1 MPTVSGIPLFQ
12 TMIAPFRAIICLVIW
27 IALAATA
34 WADAFE
40 DGLAAYQ
47 NQDFSGA
54 LRHWQ
59 EAAGQGNTRAMLN
72 LGVMYDRGQGIAEN
86 DGEAVKWYQAAAGA
100 GIAEAQ
106 YYLGQKYRS
115 GQGIGQ
121 NIGEAVQWYRRA
133 ADQGHMQAQRMLS
146 LLYLNGS
153 GVDRDYGEALNWASK
168 AADQGDV
175 QSLHNIGYMVQNGL
189 GVAENPAEA
198 ANWYRKAAEQGFV
211 RSQYSLGIMYMDG
224 QGVPADYAQAEKWL
238 RMAAEAGSA
247 AAQTGLG
254 ALYANGQGVEQ
265 DNVAAHMW
273 FQMAAEQGYE
283 PAIEYRD
290 MIAKR
295 LDADQLAQV
304 QNRKPEQQPLQNAID
319 YTPSGVVT
327 NAESERSAPAGA
339 QKADT
344 AAAVFYPLESD
355 KDSGNSSNGIVTWDR
370 IQKDGEPPAIRA
382 FVEFSEPFFSVELT
396 ISKNT
401 DEYLPA
407 THLVEITISSAT
419 GFSEIPV
426 DRMPALFLKADEKSA
441 GTALA
446 GAGVRVTDTIYWL
459 ALSENPE
466 TAWRNIAL
474 LRSSNWFDLPIEL
487 KDKTRALVAFSKGPA
502 GKRVIERVVKE
513 WGGPASAKA
522 EQKPQ

>member
-1 MPTVSGIPLFQ
+1 
-12 TMIAPFRAIICLVIW
+12 MIATLRAIICLVIW
-27 IALAATA
+27 IAFSATA
-34 WADAFE
+34 WADAFD

-47 NQDFSGA
+47 SQDYSGA

-59 EAAGQGNTRAMLN
+59 EAAGQGNARAMLN

-115 GQGIGQ
+115 GQGVGQ
-121 NIGEAVQWYRRA
+121 NIGEAAQWYRRA
-133 ADQGHMQAQRMLS
+133 ADKGHIQAQRMLS

-153 GVDRDYGEALNWASK
+153 GVDRDYGEALNWARK

-175 QSLHNIGYMVQNGL
+175 QSLHNIGYMYQNGL

-198 ANWYRKAAEQGFV
+198 TNWYRKAAEQGFV
-211 RSQYSLGIMYMDG
+211 RSQYSLGIMYMSG
-224 QGVPADYAQAEKWL
+224 QGVPVDYAQAERWL
-238 RMAAEAGSA
+238 RMAAEAGNA

-265 DNVAAHMW
+265 DNATAHMW
-273 FQMAAEQGYE
+273 FRMAAEQGYE

-295 LDADQLAQV
+295 LDADQLAQA
-304 QNRKPEQQPLQNAID
+304 QNQASERLQLQSAID
-319 YTPSGVVT
+319 YTPSGLVT
-327 NAESERSAPAGA
+327 DTESGRTETAGPRKANSA
-339 QKADT
+339 T
-344 AAAVFYPLESD
+344 AIFFPLESN
-355 KDSGNSSNGIVTWDR
+355 KDSGNSSEGTVTWDR
-370 IQKDGEPPAIRA
+370 LEKDGEPPAIRA
-382 FVEFSEPFFSVELT
+382 FLEFAEPSFTIELT

-419 GFSEIPV
+419 AFSEIPV
-426 DRMPALFLKADEKSA
+426 GRIPALFLKADEKSA

-446 GAGVRVTDTIYWL
+446 GAGVRVTDTLYWL

-487 KDKTRALVAFSKGPA
+487 KDKTRSLIAFSKGAA
-502 GKRVIERVVKE
+502 GKRVIESVIAK

-522 EQKPQ
+522 EQEAQ